1 MGRVKAAKVVKEA
14 KPESEFP
21 SIIYVYIDGE
31 GDDKVYCTEPSADP
45 VALVGLVQERQR
57 VATYELTSTGQFE
70 NKPSVVEG

>member
-21 SIIYVYIDGE
+21 PIVYVYGDGE
-31 GDDKVYCTEPSADP
+31 GENCILCVEPSANP
-45 VALVGLVQERQR
+45 AELVGVVKEGQR
-57 VATYELTSTGQFE
+57 IATYELTSTGVFA